1 MIGTDEFKYELKN
14 VGLNVYGGEEDNDKI
29 MNSDIFRK
37 TVTDPD
43 VEAVVKFIPNKKL
56 YKKIL
61 RSLEKMKGLITI
73 N

>member
-1 MIGTDEFKYELKN
+1 MIGTDEFKYELRN

-43 VEAVVKFIPNKKL
+43 VEAVVPF
-56 YKKIL
+56 YY
-61 RSLEKMKGLITI
+61 
-73 N
+73 

>member
-1 MIGTDEFKYELKN
+1 MKNVKFIYFKVYLIGTDEFKYELKN

-43 VEAVVKFIPNKKL
+43 VEAVVRYLLKK
-56 YKKIL
+56 
-61 RSLEKMKGLITI
+61 
-73 N
+73 